1 MSATKL
7 NIPIHRE
14 RERVRA
20 EMCMTDIGTIRSV
33 IENDKPRITKENSQN
48 DFETN
53 IMT

>member
-14 RERVRA
+14 RVRA
-20 EMCMTDIGTIRSV
+20 ELCMTDIGNIRSV
-33 IENDKPRITKENSQN
+33 IENDKPHITKENSQH

-53 IMT
+53 IMS